1 MLELQ
6 PQLSAYAGCGL
17 DCYTESKVRK
27 HCLQYPNRDPYLRE
41 SHGTRV
47 LDLTKSQLG
56 GVVHLV
62 GLVGMAVAAVG
73 VAVVSQLQSHL

>member
-1 MLELQ
+1 M
-6 PQLSAYAGCGL
+6 
-17 DCYTESKVRK
+17 DCYTEPKVRK

-47 LDLTKSQLG
+47 LNLTKCQL
-56 GVVHLV
+56 VVHLV
-62 GLVGMAVAAVG
+62 GLVGMVVAAVG